1 MSNIKRACSTRW
13 SIGWL
18 LLLLCLPMAAAWA
31 DLAVNGTRFVYREGA
46 KHVLVALSNTGEA
59 PILVQA
65 WLDHDGAEADLSRL
79 QVPFVLMP
87 TLFRIDPGERTTLQL
102 RYTGEA
108 LPQDRETVLRINLR
122 HTPSTGQLENRLQV
136 VLSYVMKVLY
146 RPKGLPG
153 TPQDAPGQVR
163 WSYHPGTP
171 QGAPYLQAENPTPYS
186 VSLATVRIRGR
197 PGATELKGLTLMP
210 KAVER
215 FSLPMD
221 TAAPSPAGD
230 KLEFEA
236 VDDLGLAVPGTATLR
251 AASPR

>member
-1 MSNIKRACSTRW
+1 
-13 SIGWL
+13 
-18 LLLLCLPMAAAWA
+18 
-31 DLAVNGTRFVYREGA
+31 
-46 KHVLVALSNTGEA
+46 
-59 PILVQA
+59 
-65 WLDHDGAEADLSRL
+65 
-79 QVPFVLMP
+79 
-87 TLFRIDPGERTTLQL
+87 IDPGERTTLQL
-102 RYTGEA
+102 RHTGEA

-122 HTPSTGQLENRLQV
+122 HTPSTGQSENKLQL

-163 WSYHPGTP
+163 WSYHPGTA

-197 PGATELKGLTLMP
+197 QGATELKGLTLMP

-236 VDDLGLAVPGTATLR
+236 VDDLGLVVPGTATLR